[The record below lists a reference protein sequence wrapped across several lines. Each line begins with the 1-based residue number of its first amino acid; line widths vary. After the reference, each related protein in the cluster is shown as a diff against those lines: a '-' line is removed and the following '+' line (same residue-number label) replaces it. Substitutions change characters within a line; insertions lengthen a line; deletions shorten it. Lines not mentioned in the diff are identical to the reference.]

1 MEKVEKKQ
9 SMLNG
14 ALILMIATALGSIIG
29 ALYKLPLTALI
40 GEVGRG
46 YFASA
51 YQIYVPIY
59 AISMAGLPVAVS
71 KLVSEY
77 VASNRYRD
85 ALNVKKIAGRMF
97 LITGVAGT
105 LLLMILAYP
114 YAALICEKPQ
124 TVWSILAI
132 APSIFFCCLMSTY
145 RGYYEGSRNMVPT
158 AVTELIENVSR
169 LVIGLALSYIVM
181 DKGMASFKET
191 GKVLGKTLGS
201 ESEALSALYP
211 VAAAAAIMGVTIG
224 TIIAFLY
231 MHIRFR
237 VRGTGITRVQ
247 LVNSEQPY
255 TKAETAKRLISLAI
269 PMVISSLVLN
279 VSNLIDASLIQKCLA
294 IALDKDYDMIYNMY
308 KTSLDASGTLVEDT
322 KNYLVGCYFASQ
334 DLRNIIPSITMA
346 LGVSAIPALSA
357 AYTTKDKRTQK
368 VTIESVLR
376 ITALIALPAGL
387 GMGVLSEPIL
397 TLFYGGTNSQNLIP
411 IAAPVMAV
419 CNYFTFFFAIS
430 SPITNMLQSIGRA
443 DIPVKSLLVGSVA
456 KIIADI
462 ILVPNPKYNIKG
474 AVVGTILCYVIIV
487 VVNLAMLLKISKV
500 RINFMSVFIK
510 PFACAALSAVV
521 GFMAYRGI
529 EHLFPVSDY
538 SQRFNG
544 STISCIIS
552 IVIIMIVYLISMLL
566 ARGLSSDDIKMLP
579 KGEKIAKMLEKYKLL
594 G

>member
-85 ALNVKKIAGRMF
+85 ALNVKRIAGRMF
-97 LITGVAGT
+97 FITGVAGT
-105 LLLMILAYP
+105 LLLMILSYP

-158 AVTELIENVSR
+158 AVTELIENISR

-181 DKGMASFKET
+181 DKGMASFRET
-191 GKVLGKTLGS
+191 GKVLGKTLES

-231 MHIRFR
+231 MHIRFK

-247 LVNSEQPY
+247 LVNSEKPY
-255 TKAETAKRLISLAI
+255 TQSQTAKRLISLAI

-357 AYTTKDKRTQK
+357 AYATKDKRTQK

-411 IAAPVMAV
+411 IAAPIMAA

-443 DIPVKSLLVGSVA
+443 DIPVKSLLVGSAA

-462 ILVPNPKYNIKG
+462 ILVPNPEYNIKG

-510 PFACAALSAVV
+510 PFGCAVLSAAV

-529 EHLFPVSDY
+529 EHLFPASDY

-552 IVIIMIVYLISMLL
+552 VVIIMIVYLISMLL

>member
-14 ALILMIATALGSIIG
+14 ALILMVATAIGSIIG

-77 VASNRYRD
+77 VASNRFRD
-85 ALNVKKIAGRMF
+85 ALNVKKLAGRMF
-97 LITGVAGT
+97 FITGVAGT
-105 LLLMILAYP
+105 LLLMILSYP
-114 YAALICEKPQ
+114 YSAGICEKPQ

-158 AVTELIENVSR
+158 AVSEIIENVAR
-169 LVIGLALSYIVM
+169 LVFGLALSYIVM
-181 DKGMASFKET
+181 FTGQKKYAET
-191 GKVLGKTLGS
+191 GELFGKALES

-224 TIIAFLY
+224 TILAFLF

-237 VRGTGITRVQ
+237 IRGSGITRVQ
-247 LVNSEQPY
+247 LVNSEPAQA
-255 TKAETAKRLISLAI
+255 KSKTARRLIQLAI

-279 VSNLIDASLIQKCLA
+279 ISNLIDASLIQKCLSN
-294 IALDKDYDMIYNMY
+294 ALEKDFDMIYNMY
-308 KTSLDASGTLVEDT
+308 KASLEASGTLKEDT
-322 KNYLVGCYFASQ
+322 KTYLYGCYFASQ
-334 DLRNIIPSITMA
+334 DLRNIIPSITMS

-357 AYTTKDKRTQK
+357 AFVKKDKRDQK

-376 ITALIALPAGL
+376 ITSLIALPAGL

-397 TLFYGGTNSQNLIP
+397 MLFYGGTNSQNLIP
-411 IAAPVMAV
+411 IAAPIMAV
-419 CNYFTFFFAIS
+419 CNYFTFFFAVS

-443 DIPVKSLLVGSVA
+443 DVPVKSLLVGSIV

-462 ILVPNPKYNIKG
+462 VLVSNPKYNING

-487 VVNLAMLLKISKV
+487 VINLAMLLRVSKV
-500 RINFMSVFIK
+500 KINFMSVFIK
-510 PFACAALSAVV
+510 PFACASLSALV
-521 GFMAYRGI
+521 GYMAYHGI

-538 SQRFNG
+538 STRING
-544 STISCIIS
+544 ATVSCIIS
-552 IVIIMIVYLISMLL
+552 VAIIAVVYLISMLL
-566 ARGLSSDDIKMLP
+566 MRGLSSDDIKMLP
-579 KGEKIAKMLEKYKLL
+579 KGEKIAKILEKYKLL

>member
-1 MEKVEKKQ
+1 MEKLEKKQ
-9 SMLNG
+9 SMVGG

-77 VASNRYRD
+77 IASNRYRD

-97 LITGVAGT
+97 LLTGIAGT

-158 AVTELIENVSR
+158 AVTEVIENVAR

-181 DKGMASFKET
+181 DRGMKGFEET
-191 GKVLGKTLGS
+191 GKVFGKALQT

-224 TIIAFLY
+224 TVIAFLY
-231 MHIRFR
+231 VHIRFK
-237 VRGTGITRVQ
+237 VRGSGITRVQ
-247 LVNSEQPY
+247 LVNSEPAQR
-255 TKAETAKRLISLAI
+255 AETTAKKLISLAI

-279 VSNLIDASLIQKCLA
+279 ISNLIDASLIQKCLA
-294 IALDKDYDMIYNMY
+294 VALDKDFDTVYNMY
-308 KTSLDASGTLVEDT
+308 KASLEASGTLAEDT
-322 KNYLVGCYFASQ
+322 KNYLVGCYFSSQ
-334 DLRNIIPSITMA
+334 DLRNIIPSITMS

-357 AYTTKDKRTQK
+357 AYAVKDKATQK
-368 VTIESVLR
+368 TTIESVLR

-397 TLFYGGTNSQNLIP
+397 TLFYGGTDAQNLIP
-411 IAAPVMAV
+411 IAAPIMAV
-419 CNYFTFFFAIS
+419 TNFFTFFFAIS

-443 DIPVKSLLVGSVA
+443 DVPVKSLVVGSVA

-462 ILVPNPKYNIKG
+462 IIIPNPKYNIKG

-487 VVNLAMLLKISKV
+487 VINLIMLLRISKV
-500 RINFMSVFIK
+500 RINLVSVFLK
-510 PFACAALSAVV
+510 PFACAVLSTVV
-521 GFMAYRGI
+521 GYMAYTGI
-529 EHLFPVSDY
+529 EHLFPASDF

-544 STISCIIS
+544 STVSCIIT

-566 ARGLSSDDIKMLP
+566 IRAFPSEDIKMLP

>member
-1 MEKVEKKQ
+1 MENVEKKQ
-9 SMLNG
+9 TMLNG
-14 ALILMIATALGSIIG
+14 ALILMIATAIGSIIG

-77 VASNRYRD
+77 FASNRYRD
-85 ALNVKKIAGRMF
+85 ALNVKKIAGKMF
-97 LITGVAGT
+97 LITGIAGT

-114 YAALICEKPQ
+114 YSALICEKPQ
-124 TVWSILAI
+124 TVWSILSI

-158 AVTELIENVSR
+158 AISEIIENVAR
-169 LVIGLALSYIVM
+169 LTIGLALSYIVM
-181 DKGMASFKET
+181 YFGMKDFHATKT
-191 GKVLGKTLGS
+191 VLGKAVET
-201 ESEALSALYP
+201 ESQALSTLYP

-224 TIIAFLY
+224 TVLAFLF
-231 MHIRFR
+231 MHIRYK
-237 VRGTGITRVQ
+237 VRGSGVTRIQ
-247 LVNSEQPY
+247 LVNSLPAQP
-255 TKAETAKRLISLAI
+255 KSQTAKKLISLAI

-279 VSNLIDASLIQKCLA
+279 ISNLIDASLIQKCLA
-294 IALDKDYDMIYNMY
+294 SALEKDYNMIYEMY

-322 KNYLVGCYFASQ
+322 KTYLYGCYFASQ
-334 DLRNIIPSITMA
+334 DLRNIIPSITMS

-357 AYTTKDKRTQK
+357 AYALKDKKTQK
-368 VTIESVLR
+368 TTIESVLR
-376 ITALIALPAGL
+376 ITSIIALPAGI

-397 TLFYGGTNSQNLIP
+397 TLFYGGSNSQNLIP
-411 IAAPVMAV
+411 IAAPIMAV
-419 CNYFTFFFAIS
+419 CNFATFFFAIS

-443 DIPVKSLLVGSVA
+443 DVPVKSLLVGSAA

-462 ILVPNPKYNIKG
+462 ILVSNPKYNIKG

-487 VVNLAMLLKISKV
+487 VINLTALLRFAKV
-500 RINFMSVFIK
+500 RINFVSVFFK
-510 PFACAALSAVV
+510 PFVCAALSGVV
-521 GFMAYRGI
+521 GYMAYVGI
-529 EHLFPVSDY
+529 EHFFPVSDFT
-538 SQRFNG
+538 RKING

-552 IVIIMIVYLISMLL
+552 VGIIMVVYLISMLL
-566 ARGLSSDDIKMLP
+566 IRGLSEDDIKMLP

>member
-1 MEKVEKKQ
+1 MEKTEKKQ
-9 SMLNG
+9 TMLNG
-14 ALILMIATALGSIIG
+14 ALILMIATAVGSIIG

-77 VASNRYRD
+77 IASNRYRD

-97 LITGVAGT
+97 LITGIAGT
-105 LLLMILAYP
+105 LLLMILAFP
-114 YAALICEKPQ
+114 YSLWICEKTQ

-145 RGYYEGSRNMVPT
+145 RGYYEGSRNMIPT

-181 DKGMASFKET
+181 SSGMKNFEET
-191 GKVLGKTLGS
+191 GKVFGKTLET

-224 TIIAFLY
+224 TVIAFLY
-231 MHIRFR
+231 MHLRFKIR
-237 VRGTGITRVQ
+237 GSGITRVQ
-247 LVNSEQPY
+247 LVNSEPAQA
-255 TKAETAKRLISLAI
+255 KSETAKKLINLAI

-279 VSNLIDASLIQKCLA
+279 VTNLIDASLIQKCLA
-294 IALDKDYDMIYNMY
+294 IALDKDYDTIYNMY
-308 KTSLDASGTLVEDT
+308 KASLDASGTLVEDT

-334 DLRNIIPSITMA
+334 DLRNIIPSITMS
-346 LGVSAIPALSA
+346 LGISAIPALSA
-357 AYTTKDKRTQK
+357 SFAVKDKKTQK
-368 VTIESVLR
+368 TTIESVLR
-376 ITALIALPAGL
+376 ITSLIALPAGL
-387 GMGVLSEPIL
+387 GLGVLSEPVL

-411 IAAPVMAV
+411 IAAPIMAV

-456 KIIADI
+456 KIAADI
-462 ILVPNPKYNIKG
+462 VLVSNPKYNIQG

-487 VVNLAMLLKISKV
+487 VINLAMLLKISKV
-500 RINFMSVFIK
+500 KINLVSVFFK
-510 PFACAALSAVV
+510 PFLCAALSAGV

-529 EHLFPVSDY
+529 EHFFPMSDY
-538 SQRFNG
+538 TQRFNG
-544 STISCIIS
+544 STISCVIS
-552 IVIIMIVYLISMLL
+552 IGIIMVVYLISMLL
-566 ARGLSSDDIKMLP
+566 IRGLSSDDIKMLP

>member
-77 VASNRYRD
+77 FASNRFRD

-97 LITGVAGT
+97 LVTGIAGT
-105 LLLMILAYP
+105 LLLMALAYP
-114 YAALICEKPQ
+114 YAAGICEKPQ

-145 RGYYEGSRNMVPT
+145 RGYYEGSRNMIPT
-158 AVTELIENVSR
+158 AVSEIIENVAR
-169 LVIGLALSYIVM
+169 LVFGLILSYIVM
-181 DKGMASFKET
+181 SSGMKDFLKT
-191 GKVLGKTLGS
+191 GTVLGKVVET
-201 ESEALSALYP
+201 ESEALSMLYP
-211 VAAAAAIMGVTIG
+211 IAAAAAIMGVTIG
-224 TIIAFLY
+224 TILAFLF
-231 MHIRFR
+231 MHIRFK
-237 VRGTGITRVQ
+237 VRGNGITRVQ
-247 LVNSEQPY
+247 LVNSLPAQS
-255 TKAETAKRLISLAI
+255 KSETAKKLISLAI

-279 VSNLIDASLIQKCLA
+279 ISNLIDASLIQKCLA
-294 IALDKDYDMIYNMY
+294 VALEKDYDTIYNMY
-308 KTSLDASGTLVEDT
+308 KASLDASGTLVEDT
-322 KNYLVGCYFASQ
+322 KTYLYGCYFASQ
-334 DLRNIIPSITMA
+334 DLRNIIPSITMS

-357 AYTTKDKRTQK
+357 AYALKDKKVQK
-368 VTIESVLR
+368 TTIESVLR
-376 ITALIALPAGL
+376 ITSIIALPAGI
-387 GMGVLSEPIL
+387 GMGLLSEPIL
-397 TLFYGGTNSQNLIP
+397 MLFYGGTNSQNLIP
-411 IAAPVMAV
+411 IAAPIMAV
-419 CNYFTFFFAIS
+419 CNYATFFFAIS

-443 DIPVKSLLVGSVA
+443 DVPVKSLLVGSIA

-462 ILVPNPKYNIKG
+462 ILVSNPKYNIRG

-487 VVNLAMLLKISKV
+487 VINLISLLRISKV
-500 RINFMSVFIK
+500 KINFVSVFLK
-510 PFACAALSAVV
+510 PCVCAAFSSFV
-521 GFMAYRGI
+521 GYMAYVGI
-529 EHLFPVSDY
+529 EHFFPISDY
-538 SQRFNG
+538 SSKING
-544 STISCIIS
+544 STISCVIS
-552 IVIIMIVYLISMLL
+552 IGIIMLVYLISMLL
-566 ARGLSSDDIKMLP
+566 MRGLSEDDIKMLP

>member
-1 MEKVEKKQ
+1 MEKTEKKQ
-9 SMLNG
+9 TMLNG
-14 ALILMIATALGSIIG
+14 ALILMVATALGSIIG

-77 VASNRYRD
+77 IASNRYRD

-97 LITGVAGT
+97 LITGIAGT
-105 LLLMILAYP
+105 LLLMILALP
-114 YAALICEKPQ
+114 YSVWICEKTQ

-145 RGYYEGSRNMVPT
+145 RGYYEGSRNMIPT

-181 DKGMASFKET
+181 SSGMKKFEET
-191 GKVLGKTLGS
+191 GKVLGKALET

-211 VAAAAAIMGVTIG
+211 IAAAAAIMGVTIG

-231 MHIRFR
+231 MHIRFKI
-237 VRGTGITRVQ
+237 RGSGITRVQ
-247 LVNSEQPY
+247 LINSEPAFS
-255 TKAETAKRLISLAI
+255 KSETAKKLISLAV
-269 PMVISSLVLN
+269 PMVVSSLVLN
-279 VSNLIDASLIQKCLA
+279 VTNLIDASLIQKCLA
-294 IALDKDYDMIYNMY
+294 IALDKDYDTIYNMY
-308 KTSLDASGTLVEDT
+308 KASLDASGTLVEDT

-334 DLRNIIPSITMA
+334 DLRNIIPSITMS
-346 LGVSAIPALSA
+346 LGISAIPALSA
-357 AYTTKDKRTQK
+357 AFAVKDKQTQK
-368 VTIESVLR
+368 TTIESVLR
-376 ITALIALPAGL
+376 ITSLIALPAGL
-387 GMGVLSEPIL
+387 GLGILSEPVL
-397 TLFYGGTNSQNLIP
+397 TLFYGGSNSQNLIP
-411 IAAPVMAV
+411 IAAPIMAV

-443 DIPVKSLLVGSVA
+443 DIPVKSLIVGSVA
-456 KIIADI
+456 KIAADI
-462 ILVPNPKYNIKG
+462 VLVSNPKYNIKG

-487 VVNLAMLLKISKV
+487 VINLIMLLKISKV
-500 RINFMSVFIK
+500 KINLMSVFIK
-510 PFACAALSAVV
+510 PFLCACLSTGV
-521 GFMAYRGI
+521 GYMAYKGI
-529 EHLFPVSDY
+529 EHFFPVSDY
-538 SQRFNG
+538 TQRING
-544 STISCIIS
+544 ATVSCIIS
-552 IVIIMIVYLISMLL
+552 IGIIMVVYLISMLL
-566 ARGLSSDDIKMLP
+566 IRGLSSDDIKMLP

>member
-14 ALILMIATALGSIIG
+14 ALILMIATAIGSIIG

-77 VASNRYRD
+77 FASNRYRD
-85 ALNVKKIAGRMF
+85 ALNVKKIAWKMF
-97 LITGVAGT
+97 LVTGVAGT
-105 LLLMILAYP
+105 VLLMILAYP
-114 YAALICEKPQ
+114 YSAFICEKPQ

-158 AVTELIENVSR
+158 AVSEVIENIAR
-169 LVIGLALSYIVM
+169 LVIGLLLSYIVM
-181 DKGMASFKET
+181 HFGMKSFYST
-191 GKVLGKTLGS
+191 KTIFGTAVEN
-201 ESEALSALYP
+201 ESQALSELYP
-211 VAAAAAIMGVTIG
+211 VAAAAAILGVTIG
-224 TIIAFLY
+224 TVLAFLF
-231 MHIRFR
+231 MHIRFKI
-237 VRGTGITRVQ
+237 RGTGITRIQ
-247 LVNSEQPY
+247 LVNSLPAQS
-255 TKAETAKRLISLAI
+255 KSETAKKLISLAI

-279 VSNLIDASLIQKCLA
+279 ISNLIDASLIQKCLA
-294 IALDKDYDMIYNMY
+294 VALEKDYNTIYEMY
-308 KTSLDASGTLVEDT
+308 KNSLVASGTLKEDT
-322 KNYLVGCYFASQ
+322 KTYLYGCYFASQ

-357 AYTTKDKRTQK
+357 AYTLKDKKTQK
-368 VTIESVLR
+368 STIESVLR
-376 ITALIALPAGL
+376 ITSIIALPAGI
-387 GMGVLSEPIL
+387 GMGILSEPIL
-397 TLFYGGTNSQNLIP
+397 MLFYGGSNSQNLIP
-411 IAAPVMAV
+411 IAAPIMAV
-419 CNYFTFFFAIS
+419 CNFATFFFAIS

-443 DIPVKSLLVGSVA
+443 DVPVKSLIVGSVV
-456 KIIADI
+456 KIVADI
-462 ILVPNPKYNIKG
+462 FLVSNPKYNIKG

-487 VVNLAMLLKISKV
+487 VINLVSLLRIAKV
-500 RINFMSVFIK
+500 RINLVSVFFK
-510 PFACAALSAVV
+510 PLICALISGGV
-521 GFMAYRGI
+521 GYMAYVGI
-529 EHLFPVSDY
+529 EHFFPVSDFT
-538 SQRFNG
+538 RRING
-544 STISCIIS
+544 ATISCIIS
-552 IVIIMIVYLISMLL
+552 VGIIMVVYLISMLL
-566 ARGLSSDDIKMLP
+566 MRGLSEDDIKMLP

>member
-1 MEKVEKKQ
+1 MEKLEKKQ
-9 SMLNG
+9 SMVGG

-77 VASNRYRD
+77 IASNRYRD
-85 ALNVKKIAGRMF
+85 ALTVKKIAGRMF
-97 LITGVAGT
+97 LLTGIAGT

-158 AVTELIENVSR
+158 AVTEIIENVAR

-181 DKGMASFKET
+181 DRGMAKFEET
-191 GKVLGKTLGS
+191 GKVFGKALQT

-231 MHIRFR
+231 VHIRFKI
-237 VRGTGITRVQ
+237 RGSGITRVQ
-247 LVNSEQPY
+247 LVNSEPAQ
-255 TKAETAKRLISLAI
+255 TKEKTAKKLISLAI

-279 VSNLIDASLIQKCLA
+279 ISNLIDASLIQKCLA
-294 IALDKDYDMIYNMY
+294 VALDKDYDMVYNMY
-308 KTSLDASGTLVEDT
+308 KASLDASGTLAEDT
-322 KNYLVGCYFASQ
+322 KNYLVGCYFSSQ
-334 DLRNIIPSITMA
+334 DLRNIIPSITMS

-357 AYTTKDKRTQK
+357 AYAVKDKITQK
-368 VTIESVLR
+368 TTIESVLR

-397 TLFYGGTNSQNLIP
+397 TLFYGGTDAQNLIP
-411 IAAPVMAV
+411 IAAPIMAV
-419 CNYFTFFFAIS
+419 TNFFTFFFAIS

-443 DIPVKSLLVGSVA
+443 DIPVKSLVIGSIA
-456 KIIADI
+456 KIIADVI
-462 ILVPNPKYNIKG
+462 IIPNPKYNIKG

-487 VVNLAMLLKISKV
+487 MINLIMLLRISKV
-500 RINFMSVFIK
+500 RINLVSVFFK

-521 GFMAYRGI
+521 GYMAYTGI
-529 EHLFPVSDY
+529 EHLFPVSDF

-566 ARGLSSDDIKMLP
+566 IRAFPSEDIKMLP

>member
-1 MEKVEKKQ
+1 MEKTEKKQ
-9 SMLNG
+9 TMLNG
-14 ALILMIATALGSIIG
+14 ALILMVATAIGSIIG

-77 VASNRYRD
+77 IASNRYRD

-97 LITGVAGT
+97 LVTGIAGT
-105 LLLMILAYP
+105 LLLMILALP
-114 YAALICEKPQ
+114 YSVWICEKTQ

-145 RGYYEGSRNMVPT
+145 RGYYEGSRNMIPT

-181 DKGMASFKET
+181 SSGMKKFEET
-191 GKVLGKTLGS
+191 GKVLGKALET

-224 TIIAFLY
+224 TVIAFLY

-237 VRGTGITRVQ
+237 VRGSGITRVQ
-247 LVNSEQPY
+247 LINSEPA
-255 TKAETAKRLISLAI
+255 KAKSETAKRLISLAV
-269 PMVISSLVLN
+269 PMVVSSLVLN
-279 VSNLIDASLIQKCLA
+279 VTNLIDASLIQKCLA
-294 IALDKDYDMIYNMY
+294 IALDKDYDTIYNMY
-308 KTSLDASGTLVEDT
+308 KASLDASGTLVEDT

-334 DLRNIIPSITMA
+334 DLRNIIPSITMS
-346 LGVSAIPALSA
+346 LGISAIPALSA
-357 AYTTKDKRTQK
+357 AFAVKDKGTQK
-368 VTIESVLR
+368 TTIESVLR
-376 ITALIALPAGL
+376 ITSLIALPAGL
-387 GMGVLSEPIL
+387 GLGILSEPVL
-397 TLFYGGTNSQNLIP
+397 MLFYGGSNSQNLIP
-411 IAAPVMAV
+411 IAAPIMAV

-456 KIIADI
+456 KIAADI
-462 ILVPNPKYNIKG
+462 VLVSNPKYNIKG

-487 VVNLAMLLKISKV
+487 VINLAMLLKISKV
-500 RINFMSVFIK
+500 KINFVSVFLK
-510 PFACAALSAVV
+510 PFICSLLSTGV
-521 GFMAYRGI
+521 GYMAYKGI
-529 EHLFPVSDY
+529 EHFFPVSDL
-538 SQRFNG
+538 SHRING
-544 STISCIIS
+544 STISCVIS
-552 IVIIMIVYLISMLL
+552 IGIIMVVYLISMLL
-566 ARGLSSDDIKMLP
+566 IRGLSSDDIKMLP

>member
-85 ALNVKKIAGRMF
+85 ALNVKKLAGRMF
-97 LITGVAGT
+97 LITGIAGT

-114 YAALICEKPQ
+114 YSALICEKPQ

-158 AVTELIENVSR
+158 AVTEVIENVAR
-169 LVIGLALSYIVM
+169 LTIGLLLSYIVM
-181 DKGMASFKET
+181 SEGTKSFEKNGEIF
-191 GKVLGKTLGS
+191 GKAVNT
-201 ESEALSALYP
+201 EAEALSALYP
-211 VAAAAAIMGVTIG
+211 LAAAAAIMGVTIG
-224 TIIAFLY
+224 TLLAFLY
-231 MHIRFR
+231 MKIRYK
-237 VRGTGITRVQ
+237 VRGSGITRVQ
-247 LVNSEQPY
+247 LLNSEPAY
-255 TKAETAKRLISLAI
+255 AKSKTAKTLINLAI

-279 VSNLIDASLIQKCLA
+279 ISNLIDASLIQKCLSV
-294 IALDKDYDMIYNMY
+294 ALEKDYETIYNMY
-308 KTSLDASGTLVEDT
+308 KASLDASGTLVEDT
-322 KNYLVGCYFASQ
+322 KTYLYGCYFASQ
-334 DLRNIIPSITMA
+334 DLRNIIPSITMS

-357 AYTTKDKRTQK
+357 AYAIKDKKTQK
-368 VTIESVLR
+368 TTIESVLR
-376 ITALIALPAGL
+376 ITSIIALPAGL
-387 GMGVLSEPIL
+387 GMGVLTEPIL

-411 IAAPVMAV
+411 IAAPIMAV
-419 CNYFTFFFAIS
+419 CNFCTFFFAIS

-443 DIPVKSLLVGSVA
+443 DVPVKSLLVGSVA
-456 KIIADI
+456 KIVTDI
-462 ILVPNPKYNIKG
+462 ILVSNPKYNIKG

-487 VVNLAMLLKISKV
+487 VINLATLLKAAKV
-500 RINFMSVFIK
+500 RINFVSVFAK
-510 PFACAALSAVV
+510 PFVCAALGAVV
-521 GFMAYRGI
+521 GYMAYNGI

-538 SQRFNG
+538 TTRING
-544 STISCIIS
+544 STVSCLISVAIIA
-552 IVIIMIVYLISMLL
+552 VVYLISMLL
-566 ARGLSSDDIKMLP
+566 IRGLSSDDIKMLP

>member
-1 MEKVEKKQ
+1 MDKVEKKQ
-9 SMLNG
+9 TMLNG
-14 ALILMIATALGSIIG
+14 ALILMIATAVGSIIG

-51 YQIYVPIY
+51 YQIYVPVY

-77 VASNRYRD
+77 MASNRYRD

-97 LITGVAGT
+97 LITGIAGT
-105 LLLMILAYP
+105 LLLTILAYP
-114 YAALICEKPQ
+114 YAAVICEKPQ

-158 AVTELIENVSR
+158 AVTEIIENIAR

-181 DKGMASFKET
+181 DRGMAKFEET
-191 GKVLGKTLGS
+191 GKVLGKTL
-201 ESEALSALYP
+201 ETENEALSALYP
-211 VAAAAAIMGVTIG
+211 IAAAAAIMGVTIG
-224 TIIAFLY
+224 TILAFLY
-231 MHIRFR
+231 MHIRFK
-237 VRGTGITRVQ
+237 VRGSGITRVQ
-247 LVNSEQPY
+247 LVNSEPPQG
-255 TKAETAKRLISLAI
+255 KEQTAKKLISLAI

-279 VSNLIDASLIQKCLA
+279 ISNLIDASLIQKCLA
-294 IALDKDYDMIYNMY
+294 VALDKDYDAIYNMY
-308 KTSLDASGTLVEDT
+308 KASLDASGTLAEDT
-322 KNYLVGCYFASQ
+322 KTYLYGCYFASQ
-334 DLRNIIPSITMA
+334 DLRNIIPSITMS

-357 AYTTKDKRTQK
+357 AYATKDKRTQK
-368 VTIESVLR
+368 TTIESVLR
-376 ITALIALPAGL
+376 ITSLIALPAGL

-411 IAAPVMAV
+411 IAAPIMAV

-430 SPITNMLQSIGRA
+430 SPVTNMLQSIGRA

-462 ILVPNPKYNIKG
+462 ILVSDPKYNIKG

-487 VVNLAMLLKISKV
+487 VINLAMLLRISKV
-500 RINFMSVFIK
+500 RINFVSVFFK
-510 PFACAALSAVV
+510 PFACAALSTGV
-521 GFMAYRGI
+521 GYMAYTGL
-529 EHLFPVSDY
+529 EHLFPASDY
-538 SQRFNG
+538 TQRFNG

-552 IVIIMIVYLISMLL
+552 VIIIMIVYLISMLL
-566 ARGLSSDDIKMLP
+566 IRGLSSDDIKMLP

>member
-9 SMLNG
+9 TMLNG
-14 ALILMIATALGSIIG
+14 ALILMIATAVGSIIG

-77 VASNRYRD
+77 MASNRYRD
-85 ALNVKKIAGRMF
+85 ALNVKAIAGRMF
-97 LITGVAGT
+97 LITGIAGT

-114 YAALICEKPQ
+114 YAAGICEKPQ

-158 AVTELIENVSR
+158 AVTEIIENIAR

-181 DKGMASFKET
+181 DRGMAAFNET
-191 GKVLGKTLGS
+191 GKVFGKALET

-211 VAAAAAIMGVTIG
+211 IAAAAAIMGVTIG
-224 TIIAFLY
+224 TILAFLY

-237 VRGTGITRVQ
+237 IRGTGITRVQ
-247 LVNSEQPY
+247 LVNSEPAQA
-255 TKAETAKRLISLAI
+255 KSKTAKKLISLAI

-294 IALDKDYDMIYNMY
+294 IALEKDYDMIYNMY
-308 KTSLDASGTLVEDT
+308 KSSLEASGTLAEDT
-322 KNYLVGCYFASQ
+322 KNYLVGCYFSSQ
-334 DLRNIIPSITMA
+334 DLRNIIPSITMS

-357 AYTTKDKRTQK
+357 AYAVKDKKTQK
-368 VTIESVLR
+368 TTIESVLR
-376 ITALIALPAGL
+376 IASLIALPAGL

-397 TLFYGGTNSQNLIP
+397 TLFYGGTDAQNLIP
-411 IAAPVMAV
+411 IAAPIMAV
-419 CNYFTFFFAIS
+419 TNFFTFFFAIS

-443 DIPVKSLLVGSVA
+443 DIPVKSLVVGSVA
-456 KIIADI
+456 KIVADI
-462 ILVPNPKYNIKG
+462 ILIPNPKYNIKG
-474 AVVGTILCYVIIV
+474 AMVGTILCYVIIV
-487 VVNLAMLLKISKV
+487 VINLVMLLRISKV
-500 RINFMSVFIK
+500 KINFVSVFFK
-510 PFACAALSAVV
+510 PLACASLSAGV
-521 GFMAYRGI
+521 GYMAYVGL
-529 EHLFPVSDY
+529 EHLFPASDY
-538 SQRFNG
+538 TQRFNG

-552 IVIIMIVYLISMLL
+552 VVIIMIVYLISMLL
-566 ARGLSSDDIKMLP
+566 IRGLSSDDIKMLP

>member
-1 MEKVEKKQ
+1 MANVEKKQ
-9 SMLNG
+9 TMLNG
-14 ALILMIATALGSIIG
+14 ALILMIATAIGSIIG

-77 VASNRYRD
+77 FASNRYRD
-85 ALNVKKIAGRMF
+85 ALNVKKIAGKMF
-97 LITGVAGT
+97 LITGLAGT
-105 LLLMILAYP
+105 FLLMILAYP
-114 YAALICEKPQ
+114 YSVLICEKPQ
-124 TVWSILAI
+124 TVWSILCI

-158 AVTELIENVSR
+158 AITEIIENIAR
-169 LVIGLALSYIVM
+169 LTIGLALSYIVM
-181 DKGMASFKET
+181 YFGMKDFQET
-191 GKVLGKTLGS
+191 KTVLGKAVEN
-201 ESEALSALYP
+201 ESQALSTLYP

-224 TIIAFLY
+224 TVLAFLY
-231 MHIRFR
+231 MHIRYK
-237 VRGTGITRVQ
+237 VKGSGVTRIQ
-247 LVNSEQPY
+247 LVNSLPAQP
-255 TKAETAKRLISLAI
+255 KSQTAKKLISLAI

-279 VSNLIDASLIQKCLA
+279 ISNLIDASLIQKCLA
-294 IALDKDYDMIYNMY
+294 TALEKDYNMIYEMY

-322 KNYLVGCYFASQ
+322 KTYLYGCYFASQ
-334 DLRNIIPSITMA
+334 DLRNIIPSITMS

-357 AYTTKDKRTQK
+357 AYALKDKATQK
-368 VTIESVLR
+368 TTIESVLR
-376 ITALIALPAGL
+376 ITSIIALPAGI

-397 TLFYGGTNSQNLIP
+397 TLFYGGSNSQNLIP
-411 IAAPVMAV
+411 IAAPIMAV
-419 CNYFTFFFAIS
+419 CNYATFFFAIS

-443 DIPVKSLLVGSVA
+443 DIPVKSLIVGSIA
-456 KIIADI
+456 KIVADI
-462 ILVPNPKYNIKG
+462 VLVSNPKYNIKG

-487 VVNLAMLLKISKV
+487 IINLAALLKVSKI
-500 RINFMSVFIK
+500 RINFVSVFFK
-510 PFACAALSAVV
+510 PFICSALSGIV
-521 GFMAYRGI
+521 GYMAYVGI
-529 EHLFPVSDY
+529 EHFFPVSD
-538 SQRFNG
+538 FTKKING

-552 IVIIMIVYLISMLL
+552 VGIIMVVYLISMLL
-566 ARGLSSDDIKMLP
+566 IRGLSEDDIKMLP

>member
-1 MEKVEKKQ
+1 MERTEKKQ
-9 SMLNG
+9 TMLNG

-85 ALNVKKIAGRMF
+85 ALNVKNIAGRMF
-97 LITGVAGT
+97 LLTGIAGT
-105 LLLMILAYP
+105 LLLMILAFP
-114 YAALICEKPQ
+114 YSLWICEKTQ

-158 AVTELIENVSR
+158 AVTEIIENVAR

-181 DKGMASFKET
+181 TYGMKDFAET
-191 GKVLGKTLGS
+191 GKVLGKAVET
-201 ESEALSALYP
+201 ESEALSVLYP
-211 VAAAAAIMGVTIG
+211 YAAAAAIMGVTIG
-224 TIIAFLY
+224 TVLAFLY
-231 MHIRFR
+231 VHIRFR
-237 VRGTGITRVQ
+237 IRGSGITRVQ
-247 LVNSEQPY
+247 LVNSEPAQA
-255 TKAETAKRLISLAI
+255 KSQTAKKLISLAI
-269 PMVISSLVLN
+269 PMVVSSLVLN
-279 VSNLIDASLIQKCLA
+279 VTNLIDASLIQKCLA
-294 IALDKDYDMIYNMY
+294 IALDKDYDTIYNMY
-308 KTSLDASGTLVEDT
+308 KASLQASGTLVEDT

-334 DLRNIIPSITMA
+334 DLRNIIPSITMS
-346 LGVSAIPALSA
+346 LGISAIPALSA
-357 AYTTKDKRTQK
+357 AYAVKDKKTQK
-368 VTIESVLR
+368 TTIESVLR
-376 ITALIALPAGL
+376 ITSLIALPAGL
-387 GMGVLSEPIL
+387 GLGVLSEPVL

-411 IAAPVMAV
+411 IAAPIMAV

-456 KIIADI
+456 KIAADI
-462 ILVPNPKYNIKG
+462 ILVSNPKYNIKG

-487 VVNLAMLLKISKV
+487 VINLAMLLKISKV
-500 RINFMSVFIK
+500 KINPVSVFLK
-510 PFACAALSAVV
+510 PFACAVLSAGV
-521 GFMAYRGI
+521 GYMAYKGV

-538 SQRFNG
+538 TQRFNG

-552 IVIIMIVYLISMLL
+552 IGVIMVVYLISMLL
-566 ARGLSSDDIKMLP
+566 IRGLSADDIKMLP
-579 KGEKIAKMLEKYKLL
+579 KGEKIAKVLEKYKLL

>member
-1 MEKVEKKQ
+1 MEKAEKKQ
-9 SMLNG
+9 TMLNG
-14 ALILMIATALGSIIG
+14 ALILMIATAVGSIIG

-105 LLLMILAYP
+105 ILLMILAYP
-114 YAALICEKPQ
+114 YSLWICEKPQ

-158 AVTELIENVSR
+158 AVTEVIENVAR

-181 DKGMASFKET
+181 TLGMQDFEKT
-191 GKVLGKTLGS
+191 GMVLGKTVET
-201 ESEALSALYP
+201 ESEALSTLYP
-211 VAAAAAIMGVTIG
+211 VAAAAAIMGVTMG
-224 TIIAFLY
+224 TILAFLY
-231 MHIRFR
+231 MHIRFK
-237 VRGTGITRVQ
+237 VRGPGITRVQ
-247 LVNSEQPY
+247 LINSEPAQA
-255 TKAETAKRLISLAI
+255 KSATAKKLISLAI

-279 VSNLIDASLIQKCLA
+279 ISNLIDASLIQKCLA
-294 IALDKDYDMIYNMY
+294 IALEKDYDLIYNMY

-334 DLRNIIPSITMA
+334 DLRNIIPSITMS

-357 AYTTKDKRTQK
+357 AYALKDKKTQK
-368 VTIESVLR
+368 TTIESVLR
-376 ITALIALPAGL
+376 ITSLIALPAGL

-411 IAAPVMAV
+411 IAAPIMAV

-456 KIIADI
+456 KIAADI
-462 ILVPNPKYNIKG
+462 VLVSNPKYNIKG

-487 VVNLAMLLKISKV
+487 VINLAMLLKISKV
-500 RINFMSVFIK
+500 KINFVSVFGK
-510 PFACAALSAVV
+510 PFACAALSTVV
-521 GFMAYRGI
+521 GYMAYTGL
-529 EHLFPVSDY
+529 EHLFPASDY
-538 SQRFNG
+538 TQRFNG

-552 IVIIMIVYLISMLL
+552 VGIIMLVYLISMLL
-566 ARGLSSDDIKMLP
+566 IRGLSADDIKMLP
-579 KGEKIAKMLEKYKLL
+579 KGEKIAKMLEKYILL

>member
-1 MEKVEKKQ
+1 MEKTEKKQ
-9 SMLNG
+9 SMVGG
-14 ALILMIATALGSIIG
+14 ALILMVATAIGSIIG

-97 LITGVAGT
+97 LITGIAGT
-105 LLLMILAYP
+105 LLLMILALP
-114 YAALICEKPQ
+114 YSVWICEKTE

-158 AVTELIENVSR
+158 AVTEIIENVAR

-181 DKGMASFKET
+181 SSGMKTFEET
-191 GKVLGKTLGS
+191 GKVLGKALET

-211 VAAAAAIMGVTIG
+211 IAAAAAIMGVTIG

-231 MHIRFR
+231 VHIRFK
-237 VRGTGITRVQ
+237 VRGSGITRVQ
-247 LVNSEQPY
+247 LINSEPAQA
-255 TKAETAKRLISLAI
+255 KSVTAKALINLAI

-279 VSNLIDASLIQKCLA
+279 ISNLIDASLIQKCLA
-294 IALDKDYDMIYNMY
+294 IALEKDFDTIYNMY
-308 KTSLDASGTLVEDT
+308 KASLEASGTLKEDT

-334 DLRNIIPSITMA
+334 DLRNIIPSITMS
-346 LGVSAIPALSA
+346 LGISAIPALSA
-357 AYTTKDKRTQK
+357 AFAVKDKATQK
-368 VTIESVLR
+368 TTIESVLR
-376 ITALIALPAGL
+376 ITSLIALPAGL
-387 GMGVLSEPIL
+387 GLGILSEPVL

-411 IAAPVMAV
+411 IAAPIMAA

-462 ILVPNPKYNIKG
+462 VLVSNPQYNVKG

-487 VVNLAMLLKISKV
+487 GINLTMLLKISKV
-500 RINFMSVFIK
+500 KINFVSVFLK
-510 PFACAALSAVV
+510 PFGCAALSAVV
-521 GFMAYRGI
+521 GYMAYTGI
-529 EHLFPVSDY
+529 EHFFPASDY
-538 SQRFNG
+538 SRRFNG
-544 STISCIIS
+544 STVSCIIS
-552 IVIIMIVYLISMLL
+552 IGIIMLVYLISMLL
-566 ARGLSSDDIKMLP
+566 IRGLSADDIKMLP
-579 KGEKIAKMLEKYKLL
+579 KGEKIAKTLEKYKLL

>member
-85 ALNVKKIAGRMF
+85 ALNVKKLAGRMF
-97 LITGVAGT
+97 LITGIAGT

-114 YAALICEKPQ
+114 YAAGICEKPQ

-158 AVTELIENVSR
+158 AVTEVIENVAR
-169 LVIGLALSYIVM
+169 LTIGLILSYIVM
-181 DKGMASFKET
+181 AQGKKSFAEKGEVF
-191 GKVLGKTLGS
+191 GKAVST
-201 ESEALSALYP
+201 EAEALSELYP
-211 VAAAAAIMGVTIG
+211 IAAAAAILGVTIG
-224 TIIAFLY
+224 TLLAFLY
-231 MHIRFR
+231 MKIRYK
-237 VRGTGITRVQ
+237 VRGSGITRVQ
-247 LVNSEQPY
+247 LLNSEPAF
-255 TKAETAKRLISLAI
+255 TKQKTAKTLINLAI

-279 VSNLIDASLIQKCLA
+279 ISNLIDASLIQKCLS
-294 IALDKDYDMIYNMY
+294 IALEKDYDTVYNMY
-308 KTSLDASGTLVEDT
+308 KASLDASGTLLQDT
-322 KNYLVGCYFASQ
+322 KTYLYGCYFASQ
-334 DLRNIIPSITMA
+334 DLRNIIPSITMS

-357 AYTTKDKRTQK
+357 AYARKDKKEQK
-368 VTIESVLR
+368 ITVESVLR
-376 ITALIALPAGL
+376 ITSIIALPAGL
-387 GMGVLSEPIL
+387 GMGVLTEPIL

-411 IAAPVMAV
+411 IAAPIMAV
-419 CNYFTFFFAIS
+419 CNYCTFFFAIS

-443 DIPVKSLLVGSVA
+443 DVPVKSLLVGSVA
-456 KIIADI
+456 KIAADI
-462 ILVPNPKYNIKG
+462 ILVSNPKYNIKG

-487 VVNLAMLLKISKV
+487 VINLVTLLRVAKV
-500 RINFMSVFIK
+500 RINFVSVFVK

-521 GFMAYRGI
+521 GYMAYYGI
-529 EHLFPVSDY
+529 EHIFPASDY
-538 SQRFNG
+538 STRING
-544 STISCIIS
+544 STVSCIIS
-552 IVIIMIVYLISMLL
+552 VVIIAVVYLISMLL
-566 ARGLSSDDIKMLP
+566 MRGLSSDDIKMLP

>member
-1 MEKVEKKQ
+1 MDRTEKKQ
-9 SMLNG
+9 TMVGG
-14 ALILMIATALGSIIG
+14 ALILMIATAVGSIIG

-97 LITGVAGT
+97 LITGIAGT

-114 YAALICEKPQ
+114 YSAWICEKPQ

-158 AVTELIENVSR
+158 AVTEIIENVAR

-181 DKGMASFKET
+181 SSGMAKFEET
-191 GKVLGKTLGS
+191 GAVLGKTV
-201 ESEALSALYP
+201 ETENEALSLLYP
-211 VAAAAAIMGVTIG
+211 IAAAAAIMGVTIG

-231 MHIRFR
+231 MHIRFKI
-237 VRGTGITRVQ
+237 RGSGITRVQ
-247 LVNSEQPY
+247 LVNSEPAQA
-255 TKAETAKRLISLAI
+255 KSQTARKLINLAI

-308 KTSLDASGTLVEDT
+308 KSSLDASGTLVEDT

-334 DLRNIIPSITMA
+334 DLRNIIPSITMS
-346 LGVSAIPALSA
+346 LGISAIPALSA
-357 AYTTKDKRTQK
+357 AFAVKDKATQK
-368 VTIESVLR
+368 TTIESVLR
-376 ITALIALPAGL
+376 ITSLIALPAGL
-387 GMGVLSEPIL
+387 GLGVLSEPVL

-411 IAAPVMAV
+411 IAAPVMAA

-462 ILVPNPKYNIKG
+462 ILISNPKYNIKG

-487 VVNLAMLLKISKV
+487 AVNLTMLLKISKV
-500 RINFMSVFIK
+500 KINFVSVFLK
-510 PFACAALSAVV
+510 PFACAVLSAGV
-521 GFMAYRGI
+521 GYMAYAGV
-529 EHLFPVSDY
+529 EHLFPASDY
-538 SQRFNG
+538 TERFNG
-544 STISCIIS
+544 STVSCIIS
-552 IVIIMIVYLISMLL
+552 IGIIMVVYLISMLL
-566 ARGLSSDDIKMLP
+566 IRGLSADDIKMLP